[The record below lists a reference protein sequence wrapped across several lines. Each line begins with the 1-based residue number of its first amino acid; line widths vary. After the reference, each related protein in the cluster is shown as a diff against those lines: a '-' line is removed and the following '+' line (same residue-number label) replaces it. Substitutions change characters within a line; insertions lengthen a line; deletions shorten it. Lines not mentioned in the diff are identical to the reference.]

1 MTMIA
6 PDLGGPGHA
15 APAAGRWAD
24 AAALGMVVAGACH
37 LLAALEHLTHDVRF
51 AVFFLAAGVVQVCLG
66 PGLRRRPR
74 PAVVAA
80 ALAGTVGLLLL
91 YLLSRTVALEL
102 GPHADRPEDP
112 DPLGTVVVVAELLTV
127 AALPALLPPRGRA
140 LALNA
145 VLAVGVAVWLA
156 WFAGII
162 G

>member
-1 MTMIA
+1 MIA
-6 PDLGGPGHA
+6 PNLGGAGGA
-15 APAAGRWAD
+15 APPAGRWAD
-24 AAALGMVVAGACH
+24 AAALGLVVAGACH
-37 LLAALEHLTHDVRF
+37 LLTALEHLTHDVRF

-66 PGLRRRPR
+66 PGLRRRAR

-91 YLLSRTVALEL
+91 YLVSRTVALEL

-112 DPLGTVVVVAELLTV
+112 DPLGTVVVVAELVAV

-140 LALNA
+140 VALNA